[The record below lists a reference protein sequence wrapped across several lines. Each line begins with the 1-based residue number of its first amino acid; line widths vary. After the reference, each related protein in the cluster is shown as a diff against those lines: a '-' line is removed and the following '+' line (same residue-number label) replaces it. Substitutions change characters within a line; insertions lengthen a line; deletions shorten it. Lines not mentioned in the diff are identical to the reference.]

1 MFGQRARSASD
12 ASVLRRKGHLKEQ
25 DQMIEFLLQ
34 MHVTHTSME
43 TMVKMERWIEQHRKV
58 GLACVQPCYLAC
70 SDTPPGLLQLQAFWA
85 CTWARPAGTQQAF
98 RPFRAS
104 ARMLEVPSMS
114 MTVAVRQDPT
124 WVKLQ
129 RLVGNLCVPA

>member
-1 MFGQRARSASD
+1 MQELLPEPDMFGQRARSASD

-58 GLACVQPCYLAC
+58 CLAFVQPRHLAC
-70 SDTPPGLLQLQAFWA
+70 SDLPPRLLQLQ
-85 CTWARPAGTQQAF
+85 
-98 RPFRAS
+98 
-104 ARMLEVPSMS
+104 
-114 MTVAVRQDPT
+114 
-124 WVKLQ
+124 K
-129 RLVGNLCVPA
+129 